1 MNQTTHE
8 DFGLFR
14 TELLKVDYITFNL
27 TKLFQS
33 DIEKLATY
41 FQDLGFNSFLKKNLS
56 DFEIIFWVFLTIYY
70 IYRKY
75 KNYGK
80 RSRN

>member
-14 TELLKVDYITFNL
+14 TELLNVDYITFNL
-27 TKLFQS
+27 TKLFES

-41 FQDLGFNSFLKKNLS
+41 FQDLGFNSLLKKQKQVNLARKFILLIILKKNFNFIL
-56 DFEIIFWVFLTIYY
+56 F
-70 IYRKY
+70 
-75 KNYGK
+75 
-80 RSRN
+80 